1 MDISTVNYRVEIHKE
16 KLPMINLIE
25 YIRKEFKNQDLLDV
39 IKIGWTS
46 QQPDLVKGVPAH
58 VRGIKLGYI

>member
-1 MDISTVNYRVEIHKE
+1 
-16 KLPMINLIE
+16 MINLIE
-25 YIRKEFKNQDLLDV
+25 YIRKEFKNQDLLDM

-58 VRGIKLGYI
+58 VRGKMKLFLKSFLTQTTP